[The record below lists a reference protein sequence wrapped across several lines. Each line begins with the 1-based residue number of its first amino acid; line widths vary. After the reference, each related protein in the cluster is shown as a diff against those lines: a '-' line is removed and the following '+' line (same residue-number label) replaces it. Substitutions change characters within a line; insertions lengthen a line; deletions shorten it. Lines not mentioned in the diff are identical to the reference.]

1 MVIVCAECDHEWPCK
16 HTPDAERTEY
26 IIRAA
31 PFLSRYPHQTPADRM
46 APLIEW
52 MARNPNAAI
61 PALVEGMARLTGP
74 AKAARILR
82 LAADA
87 AERLK

>member
-1 MVIVCAECDHEWPCK
+1 M
-16 HTPDAERTEY
+16 T
-26 IIRAA
+26 A
-31 PFLSRYPHQTPADRM
+31 PFISRHPHQTPADRM

-52 MARNPNAAI
+52 MARNPSAAI
-61 PALVEGMARLTGP
+61 PALVDGLAHLTGP
-74 AKAARILR
+74 TKAARILK